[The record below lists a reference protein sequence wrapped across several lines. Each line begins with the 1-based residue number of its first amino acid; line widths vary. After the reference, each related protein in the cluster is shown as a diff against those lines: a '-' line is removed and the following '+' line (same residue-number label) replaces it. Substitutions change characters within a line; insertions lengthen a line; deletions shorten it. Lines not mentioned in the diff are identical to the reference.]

1 MSNRIIYNVEF
12 NIPRVNLS
20 LPGRQNRSN
29 DGIIK
34 ITPGLDEVYEFWFG
48 NMDGVPINL
57 LPFKVK
63 LVFWQNLD
71 MDIDELTV
79 GQSEVVFAKEIKVTQ
94 PYEGKVLCLFTNE
107 DTLNIGKRNS
117 RGLRWS
123 LFMINEEGNVFP
135 AQVGR
140 NGERYGTVQLDLQGG
155 LPIAEVILSA

>member
-1 MSNRIIYNVEF
+1 MSNRIIFNAEF

-34 ITPGLDEVYEFWFG
+34 ITPGMDEVYEFWFG

-63 LVFWQNLD
+63 IVFWQNQD
-71 MDIDELTV
+71 MDVDELES
-79 GQSEVVFAKEIKVTQ
+79 GQSKIVFAKEIAVTN

-107 DTLNIGKRNS
+107 DTLKIGTVNS

-123 LFMINEEGNVFP
+123 LFAINEEGNVFP

-155 LPIAEVILSA
+155 IPIAEVILSA